1 MGLEATHISKMGRM
15 WLRVIQL
22 GDKDNRTDEMG
33 IFVISIDTT
42 WFQNNCVCIMM
53 GRRSG

>member
-22 GDKDNRTDEMG
+22 GDKDNHTDEMG

-42 WFQNNCVCIMM
+42 WFQNNSACIMM
-53 GRRSG
+53 GRRLG